1 VRKNSR
7 RAVRVALVGLLVFV
21 VCLGVLVFTHS
32 AGARDDTR
40 LPLDG
45 NPSLPAN
52 DNQSP
57 LSGRS
62 WHLTSYWTEEGAVPV
77 IDKTDPIIAFTDDG
91 RVSGTSGC
99 NIFLG
104 GYDLSDSRLRIH
116 EIESTKMT
124 STPAVLNQE
133 KTFFALLLETETYTI
148 DGDCLR
154 LFDASGRE
162 LLSFTSQPQ
171 SLSGRAWYLWYSWND
186 TEESVRN
193 HGSDLIA
200 LQISLQFPDENQFR
214 GTIADSDYCGMYES
228 DEDRIRFESVE
239 ECSKAP
245 GEKTDLY
252 EWYYSLLNQAHGY
265 RITGSQLDIMNEN
278 GHSVMSF
285 TRMPLS
291 LISADWYPQQYRA
304 AAGSVL
310 LPPEETF
317 EMVYFTPD
325 GNVFGTIRGIQ
336 FTAQY
341 DADNS
346 SISFGPVSLLIPES
360 DDPGEVSESRETIES
375 NFREARAYRVQNGTL
390 ELFSGDGEVL
400 MVMTEGS
407 IWM

>member
-1 VRKNSR
+1 MRKNSR
-7 RAVRVALVGLLVFV
+7 RAVRVALAGLLVFV

-40 LPLDG
+40 LPPDG

-77 IDKTDPIIAFTDDG
+77 IEKTDPIIAFTDAG

-99 NIFLG
+99 NIFFG
-104 GYDLSDSRLRIH
+104 GYGLSGSRLRIH

-124 STPAVLNQE
+124 STPEVLDQE
-133 KTFFALLLETETYTI
+133 KAFFALLLETETYTI

-162 LLSFTSQPQ
+162 ILSFTSQTQPLQ
-171 SLSGRAWYLWYSWND
+171 GKAWYLWSPRND
-186 TEESVRN
+186 TGGAVQDPDT
-193 HGSDLIA
+193 DL
-200 LQISLQFPDENQFR
+200 ISLQFLDESQFR
-214 GTIADSDYCGMYES
+214 GTAAGTDYCGTYEAPG
-228 DEDRIRFESVE
+228 DTIRFGPVE
-239 ECSKAP
+239 GWAELP
-245 GEKTDLY
+245 
-252 EWYYSLLNQAHGY
+252 EWYSSLLKQAHGY
-265 RITGSQLDIMNEN
+265 RITGAQLDIRNEN
-278 GHSVMSF
+278 GHSIMSF
-285 TRMPLS
+285 TRMPPS
-291 LISADWYPQQYRA
+291 LVSADWYPQQYRA
-304 AAGSVL
+304 ADGSVL

-360 DDPGEVSESRETIES
+360 DDPGKASESREMIES
-375 NFREARAYRVQNGTL
+375 IFREARTYLVQNGTL
-390 ELFSGDGEVL
+390 ELSSGDGKPLVT
-400 MVMTEGS
+400 MANMPAV
-407 IWM
+407 